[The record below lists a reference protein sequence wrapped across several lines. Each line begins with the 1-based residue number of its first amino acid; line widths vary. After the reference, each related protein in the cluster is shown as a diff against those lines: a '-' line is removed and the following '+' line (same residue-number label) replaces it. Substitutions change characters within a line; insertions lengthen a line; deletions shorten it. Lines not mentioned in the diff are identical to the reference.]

1 MPFAPLHTLLRVLS
15 LRSAPLL
22 SPEALLSL
30 PLAGIVLGILG
41 PFGSVLGMD
50 LWHRIGHFVVT
61 VSVIGGASLGVSYL
75 VARWR
80 FQGFWPLWAALLTDL
95 VLAVPGV
102 WVIQFSLWLFAAQ
115 TLAHVSP
122 GILLINNVVLALI
135 FRGLSLGLSW
145 QRIRYGGSEGAE
157 TQAEERLSP
166 STDKQT
172 EDPAPITDPDAAL
185 RTLLPRTLRGEVVLA
200 LSAEDHYL
208 RVHTRHGE
216 ALVLMSLAAATDA
229 RSDGFRIHRSH
240 WVTRAAIDGVEAE
253 RIRLWTGLTLPLSRH
268 RKAAFREWWERAGA

>member
-1 MPFAPLHTLLRVLS
+1 MRMATLLSPLRALS

-22 SPEALLSL
+22 SPQALISL

-75 VARWR
+75 IARWQ

-102 WVIQFSLWLFAAQ
+102 LVIQFSLWLFAPQ
-115 TLAHVSP
+115 TLAHVP
-122 GILLINNVVLALI
+122 PEVLLVNNLVLALI

-145 QRIRYGGSEGAE
+145 QRIRYGGAEGEDNTLPSSKSE
-157 TQAEERLSP
+157 QADSP
-166 STDKQT
+166 NDQPTAPTS
-172 EDPAPITDPDAAL
+172 DPAL
-185 RTLLPRTLRGEVVLA
+185 RALLPRALRGEAVLA

-216 ALVLMSLAAATDA
+216 ALVLMSLAAATDD
-229 RSDGFRIHRSH
+229 RTDGFRIHRSH
-240 WVTRAAIDGVEAE
+240 WVARAAIARVEAD
-253 RIRLWTGLTLPLSRH
+253 RIHLWTGLTLPLSRH
-268 RKAAFREWWERAGA
+268 RKAAFRDWWDAKGR